1 MSTNNT
7 GSATPGDDDTVL
19 TEARGSVLLITLN
32 RPRSGNA
39 INAALGLGLEN
50 ALHRLDSEPE
60 LRAAVLTGTGTIFC
74 AGADLKAVAAGES
87 LNPDGK
93 RDRGVGVLFRHWVR
107 KPVIAAVNGAALGG
121 GTEMALACDLV
132 IAAETAIFGLPEVTR
147 GLPAA
152 GGGALRLPRQIP
164 LKLAMELLLLGN
176 RIDAQTALN
185 YGLVNRV
192 AAPNQ
197 LVSEALAM
205 AEQIAANAPLA
216 VQANKRLAYDSL
228 AYGITQDPELWRWH
242 DEISREVL
250 RSSDAREGPR
260 AFAEKRTPQWSGR

>member
-1 MSTNNT
+1 MSTNST
-7 GSATPGDDDTVL
+7 ESSAPGEEAIL
-19 TEARGSVLLITLN
+19 TETHGSVMLITLN
-32 RPRSGNA
+32 RPKSGNA

-50 ALHRLDSEPE
+50 ALHRLDNEPE
-60 LRAAVLTGTGTIFC
+60 LRAAVLTGSGKIFC
-74 AGADLKAVAAGES
+74 AGADLKAVAAGEP
-87 LNPDGK
+87 LNPGGH
-93 RDRGVGVLFRHWVR
+93 RNCGVGFLFRHWVR
-107 KPVIAAVNGAALGG
+107 KPLIAAVNGAALGG
-121 GTEMALACDLV
+121 GTEIALACDLV
-132 IAAETAIFGLPEVTR
+132 VAAQTAMFGLPEVTR

-176 RIDAQTALN
+176 RVDAQTALD

-192 AAPNQ
+192 VPPSQ
-197 LVSEALAM
+197 LVSESLAI

-216 VQANKRLAYDSL
+216 VQANKRLAYDGL

-242 DEISREVL
+242 DEISRQVL

-260 AFAEKRTPQWSGR
+260 AFAEKRAPQWSGR

>member
-1 MSTNNT
+1 M
-7 GSATPGDDDTVL
+7 
-19 TEARGSVLLITLN
+19 LITLN
-32 RPRSGNA
+32 RPKSGNA

-50 ALHRLDSEPE
+50 ALHRLDNEPE
-60 LRAAVLTGTGTIFC
+60 LRAAVLTGSGKIFC
-74 AGADLKAVAAGES
+74 AGADLKAVAAGEP
-87 LNPDGK
+87 LNPGGH
-93 RDRGVGVLFRHWVR
+93 RNRGVGFLFRHWVR
-107 KPVIAAVNGAALGG
+107 KPLIAAVNGAALGG
-121 GTEMALACDLV
+121 GTEIALACDLV
-132 IAAETAIFGLPEVTR
+132 VAAQTAMFGLPEVSR

-176 RIDAQTALN
+176 RVDAQTALD

-192 AAPNQ
+192 VPPSQ
-197 LVSEALAM
+197 LVSESLAI

-216 VQANKRLAYDSL
+216 VQANKRLAYDGL

-242 DEISREVL
+242 DEISRQVL

-260 AFAEKRTPQWSGR
+260 AFAEKRAPQWSGR

>member
-1 MSTNNT
+1 
-7 GSATPGDDDTVL
+7 
-19 TEARGSVLLITLN
+19 
-32 RPRSGNA
+32 
-39 INAALGLGLEN
+39 
-50 ALHRLDSEPE
+50 
-60 LRAAVLTGTGTIFC
+60 
-74 AGADLKAVAAGES
+74 
-87 LNPDGK
+87 
-93 RDRGVGVLFRHWVR
+93 
-107 KPVIAAVNGAALGG
+107 
-121 GTEMALACDLV
+121 MALACDLV
-132 IAAETAIFGLPEVTR
+132 VAAETAIFGLPEVTR

-216 VQANKRLAYDSL
+216 VQANKRLAYDGL

-250 RSSDAREGPR
+250 RSTDAKEGPR